1 MPTSRPAFFET
12 PAEFRK
18 WLEQHHAAAKELLVG
33 FWKKGSGRPSITW
46 SESVDQALCFGWI
59 DGVRRSVDDDSY
71 SIRFTPRRPESNWST
86 VNIARVKELERLK
99 LMRPAGRRAFE
110 ARSTANSGIYSYEQR
125 KSIVLDAALEKR
137 LKANKA
143 AWTFLQEVA
152 PSYRQLTI
160 FWVMSAKADDTR
172 RRRLD
177 KLIEASAR
185 QQRLI

>member
-1 MPTSRPAFFET
+1 MRPTFFET

-18 WLEQHHAAAKELLVG
+18 WLEQHHATARELLVG

-59 DGVRRSVDDDSY
+59 DGVRRSVDEDSY
-71 SIRFTPRRPESNWST
+71 TIRFTPRRPSSNWSA

-99 LMRPAGRRAFE
+99 LMRPAGRQAFE
-110 ARSTANSGIYSYEQR
+110 ARSAASSGTYSYEQR
-125 KSIVLDAALEKR
+125 KSIVLDGALEKR

-152 PSYRQLTI
+152 PSYRQTAI
-160 FWVMSAKADDTR
+160 FWVMSAKANDTR